1 MIDGPVPAPREQGWI
16 RIVLALAAFL
26 LLPHT
31 PGLPA
36 MMPVVDT
43 LLLLV
48 PALAACFIVGWWR
61 GGSFALAFIW
71 TALAIWLC
79 SLPVPR
85 GVSPAYYDLARG
97 WGLLVAGTFG
107 VVCLLGRQR
116 SFIHRALSAVGVAV
130 LLALALLTAGRH
142 DLREAER
149 VFTDEL
155 AARNTASEAIMRES
169 ARRIS
174 EQAPRIAEMAN
185 QVATQRS
192 EVQAALARVAVPL
205 APALLGLEALA
216 ACALAWAL
224 YHRLSRTRI
233 GDPLTP
239 LRRFAFS
246 DQLVWAIVAGLSMM
260 LVPTLAPLGV
270 VGRNLVVFFGTLYVL
285 RGYGIY
291 AWFLSRRAAVASLT
305 LAVVLFPLSLVTVPA
320 ALGLG
325 LSDTWLD
332 WRRRVATPPKG
343 GRSA

>member
-1 MIDGPVPAPREQGWI
+1 MTHGPVPAPREQGWL

-26 LLPHT
+26 LMPHA

-36 MMPVVDT
+36 VVPVMDT

-48 PALAACFIVGWWR
+48 PALAVCFIVGWRR
-61 GGSFALAFIW
+61 GGSFTLAAIW
-71 TALAIWLC
+71 TALAIWVC

-107 VVCLLGRQR
+107 VVCLLGRQQP
-116 SFIHRALSAVGVAV
+116 FVHRALSAVGLAV
-130 LLALALLTAGRH
+130 LLALAVLTAGRH
-142 DLREAER
+142 DPRYAER
-149 VFTDEL
+149 VFADEIR
-155 AARNTASEAIMRES
+155 ARNTASEAMMRES
-169 ARRIS
+169 ARRLA
-174 EQAPRIAEMAN
+174 EQAPRLAEMAS

-192 EVQAALARVAVPL
+192 EVQTALAKVATPL
-205 APALLGLEALA
+205 TPALLALEALA

-239 LRRFAFS
+239 LRTFAFS
-246 DQLVWAIVAGLSMM
+246 DQLVWAIVAGIAML

-291 AWFLSRRAAVASLT
+291 AWFLSRRAAVASLA
-305 LAVVLFPLSLVTVPA
+305 LGVILFPLSLVTVPA

-332 WRRRVATPPKG
+332 WRRRAGTPPG
-343 GRSA
+343 SGRSD